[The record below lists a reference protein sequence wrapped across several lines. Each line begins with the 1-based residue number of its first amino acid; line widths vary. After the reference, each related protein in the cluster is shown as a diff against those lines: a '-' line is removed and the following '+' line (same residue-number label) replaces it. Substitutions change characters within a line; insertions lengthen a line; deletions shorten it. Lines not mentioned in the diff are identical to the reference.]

1 MSQLPINSEDAV
13 EYRNFFQNLINSGQ
27 HFLFSFHENPDPDSI
42 GSNRAFAL
50 VLKALG
56 KEPIVVWGPS
66 GPQAEF
72 NYLSQYI
79 DQVGVFNAKVS
90 ETIKDSPRVNTLVML
105 DSATSERIGL
115 SNRDILNFGPEI
127 KSVFAIDHHAGND
140 MSAIRLERKLI
151 KTHMSS
157 TCEML
162 AKMFYLY
169 DPKLLTP
176 EVCELLKVGMWSD
189 TGGFTNSA
197 VTREAFAWFNELI
210 QINPSLL
217 LIQTMERAKTLI
229 DLAIGKKIME
239 QLEVFKYTD
248 ILCGIVVIEP
258 EMINDAM
265 NVNLVKYV
273 DSDQLALVYEQNQ
286 SPHLAIDLLDRYGD
300 IDVLFVALTQIKDGV
315 RSYRVSVRSYGEK
328 ANGLAKIIAE
338 QFGGSG
344 HHNASGGSFS
354 LEDKYLISTWI
365 VAGINNKL
373 KKDK

>member
-42 GSNRAFAL
+42 GSNLAFAL

-189 TGGFTNSA
+189 TGGFTYSSA
-197 VTREAFAWFNELI
+197 TAEAFAWFNVLI
-210 QINPSLL
+210 QISPSLL
-217 LIQTMERAKTLI
+217 LTQKMERSKTLI
-229 DLAIGKKIME
+229 DLGIGKKIME
-239 QLEVFKYTD
+239 QFEVFKYDD

-258 EMINDAM
+258 EMITDAM
-265 NVNLVKYV
+265 NVNLVKCV
-273 DSDQLALVYEQNQ
+273 DPNQLISGTDQNQ
-286 SPHLAIDLLDRYGD
+286 SPHLAIDLLDRYGE
-300 IDVLFVALTQIKDGV
+300 IDVLFIAFTQVKDGKQ
-315 RSYRVSVRSYGEK
+315 SYRLSVRSYGEK
-328 ANGLAKIIAE
+328 GNGLAKIIAE
-338 QFGGSG
+338 QFGGTG
-344 HHNASGGSFS
+344 HHNAAGGDFFA
-354 LEDKYLISTWI
+354 EDKYLIPTKI
-365 VAGINNKL
+365 VTAINI
-373 KKDK
+373 KKNN

>member
-13 EYRNFFQNLINSGQ
+13 EYRNFFQNLINSGH

-42 GSNRAFAL
+42 GSNLAFAL
-50 VLKALG
+50 VLKVLG

-189 TGGFTNSA
+189 TGGFTYSSA
-197 VTREAFAWFNELI
+197 TSEAFSWFNMLI
-210 QINPSLL
+210 QINSSLV
-217 LIQTMERAKTLI
+217 LIQTMERSKTLI

-239 QLEVFKYTD
+239 QLDVFKYQD
-248 ILCGIVVIEP
+248 ILCGIVVMDQKTID
-258 EMINDAM
+258 DAAYFQFT
-265 NVNLVKYV
+265 KHIPK
-273 DSDQLALVYEQNQ
+273 DQLDFEANQ
-286 SPHLAIDLLDRYGD
+286 SPHLAVDLLDRYGD
-300 IDVLFVALTQIKDGV
+300 IDVLFIAFAYKKNGKQ
-315 RSYRVSVRSYGEK
+315 SYRISVRSYGEK
-328 ANGLAKIIAE
+328 GNGLTKMIAE

-344 HHNASGGSFS
+344 HHNAAGGQF
-354 LEDKYLISTWI
+354 LEEDKYLITTKI
-365 VAGINNKL
+365 MNAINIKKNK
-373 KKDK
+373 